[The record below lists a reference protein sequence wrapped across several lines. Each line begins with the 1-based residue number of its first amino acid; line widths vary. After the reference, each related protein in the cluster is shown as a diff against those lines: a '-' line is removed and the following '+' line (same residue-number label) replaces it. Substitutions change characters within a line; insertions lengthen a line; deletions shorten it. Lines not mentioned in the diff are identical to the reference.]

1 MVRRLNAT
9 SGFYNCGNEKRFV
22 NIDTT
27 TAFVRETCQ
36 PELMIHIGGEYEI
49 IFILQKRV
57 QIQIGFSERRIITVI
72 VNMPAPVT
80 PFFFLSRKRVK
91 TGGIHI
97 P

>member
-1 MVRRLNAT
+1 MEQAVIPL
-9 SGFYNCGNEKRFV
+9 CGKNPFV
-22 NIDTT
+22 W
-27 TAFVRETCQ
+27 ETGQ

-57 QIQIGFSERRIITVI
+57 QIQIGFSGRHIITVI
-72 VNMPAPVT
+72 VNMPAPVS
-80 PFFFLSRKRVK
+80 PFFFLSRKWVK